1 MRILMLFFAA
11 LAVYSMPSVAQ
22 TKDTKQELILGG
34 GCFWCMEAIFKRI
47 EGVQSVESGYCGGKK
62 EHPTYEEVGSGT
74 TDHAEVIK
82 ITYLPE
88 KVSRHTLLTV
98 FFHLHDPT
106 QKNRQG
112 ADIGTQYRSVIFYAS
127 DEEKKESEGFIKEI
141 DQSKLWNSPIV
152 TTIEKELNYTKAE
165 EYHQNYYDSQPN
177 QPYCSFVIGPKIKKL
192 KEKFPNLLKPAS

>member
-1 MRILMLFFAA
+1 MRVLMLFLA
-11 LAVYSMPSVAQ
+11 LLAICPMTTIAQ
-22 TKDTKQELILGG
+22 TTDNKQLILGG

-74 TDHAEVIK
+74 TGHAEVIK
-82 ITYLPE
+82 ITYTPE

-112 ADIGTQYRSVIFYAS
+112 ADVGTQYRSVIFYS
-127 DEEKKESEGFIKEI
+127 SEEEKKESEDFIKEI
-141 DQSKLWNSPIV
+141 TQSKLWNSPIV
-152 TTIEKELNYTKAE
+152 TTIENELNYTKAE
-165 EYHQNYYDSQPN
+165 EYHQNYYDAQPN
-177 QPYCSFVIGPKIKKL
+177 QPYCSFVIGPKIRKL
-192 KEKFPNLLKPAS
+192 KEKFPNLLKAAS